1 MTVLVDTP
9 IWSLLLRRQAYDLTV
24 HQRTQL
30 QALKEIVA
38 EGRARLLGA
47 VRQELLSGVRSSQ
60 QFARLQKALR
70 FFPDV
75 RLEIEDYETA
85 AEIGNACRVHGVAGA
100 PSTFCCAPLRYVAVG
115 PFTLPTATSSITPST
130 LLSCFFPNQL
140 SFRSFHATGAYWI
153 ASNVSS
159 SARSAP
165 PRNAA
170 RFCFTAC
177 TSLLGPRWRFSR
189 TSFITASMPYSSS
202 R

>member
-85 AEIGNACRVHGVAGA
+85 AEIGNACRVHGVAGGPVNFLLCSVALRRGWAIYTSDRDFEHYAKYA
-100 PSTFCCAPLRYVAVG
+100 PIVL
-115 PFTLPTATSSITPST
+115 
-130 LLSCFFPNQL
+130 
-140 SFRSFHATGAYWI
+140 
-153 ASNVSS
+153 
-159 SARSAP
+159 
-165 PRNAA
+165 
-170 RFCFTAC
+170 
-177 TSLLGPRWRFSR
+177 FS
-189 TSFITASMPYSSS
+189 
-202 R
+202 